1 MMSLVSIMSDTNIK
15 NSFSDAVRGRNT
27 GQTKNL
33 TQIIGEYSQLNKN
46 KVFPTSKPDEELSHY
61 YNHGNA
67 D

>member
-1 MMSLVSIMSDTNIK
+1 MSDTNIK
-15 NSFSDAVRGRNT
+15 NSYSDAVRRKNL

-46 KVFPTSKPDEELSHY
+46 KAFPVSKPDDDLSHY
-61 YNHGNA
+61 YYHGNA